1 MQSKAMRSSWSNE
14 FSNAPATQMKKYG
27 NPETLRCA
35 PEQVLYEKDAG
46 RHVAWI
52 TLNRPEKHN
61 AMSVPM
67 RARLADLIRQSERDD
82 DVRVIVIRGNGK
94 SFCSGNE
101 INEDWGQRVP
111 GARRM
116 TLTTANRYATD
127 MNYGRQGFSQAI
139 SRCSKVTILQLHG
152 YCAAAAYFMIA
163 TRTDLVVVSADAK
176 IGALEARFLGPA
188 GAVSAIHINRILGT
202 KAARRAGYTAHPF
215 TGEDAYRLGMACK
228 CVPAEQ
234 VAAATNQ
241 LAEAIARK
249 PPALLLY
256 YKARIRAAEAMLDTS
271 VREIT
276 GLLFSHF
283 LQADKDEA
291 HFWTNVKKSGVG
303 GALDADKARL
313 AAAAEKAGEA
323 K

>member
-1 MQSKAMRSSWSNE
+1 MKA
-14 FSNAPATQMKKYG
+14 YG
-27 NPETLRCA
+27 NPENLRAA
-35 PEQVLYEKDAG
+35 PSQVLYEKDAV
-46 RHVAWI
+46 RHIAWI

-67 RARLADLIRQSERDD
+67 RARLAELVHEAERDNE
-82 DVRVIVIRGNGK
+82 VRVIVIRGNGK

-111 GARRM
+111 GQKRM
-116 TLTTANRYATD
+116 TLTNAHRYATD

-139 SRCSKVTILQLHG
+139 SRCSKVTLLQLHG

-188 GAVSAIHINRILGT
+188 GAVSATHINRIIGT

-215 TGEDAYRLGMACK
+215 TGEEALRLGLAHQ
-228 CVPAEQ
+228 CVPAAELESEVNTLADRIARQ
-234 VAAATNQ
+234 P
-241 LAEAIARK
+241 LELSLYCKSRIRSAEA
-249 PPALLLY
+249 L
-256 YKARIRAAEAMLDTS
+256 MDTS
-271 VREIT
+271 VREVT

-283 LQADKDEA
+283 LQAEKDEA
-291 HFWTNVKKSGVG
+291 HFWTSVRKSGVG

-313 AAAAEKAGEA
+313 AAATARESK
-323 K
+323 

>member
-1 MQSKAMRSSWSNE
+1 
-14 FSNAPATQMKKYG
+14 MKQYG
-27 NPETLRCA
+27 SPEALRRA
-35 PEQVLYEKDAG
+35 PEQVLFAKDAR
-46 RHVAWI
+46 RHIAWI

-61 AMSVPM
+61 AMTVPM
-67 RARLADLIRQSERDD
+67 RARLAELIHQSEEDD
-82 DVRVIVIRGNGK
+82 EVRVIVIRGNGK

-111 GARRM
+111 GQRRM
-116 TLTTANRYATD
+116 SLTTANRYATD

-163 TRTDLVVVSADAK
+163 TRTDLVIVSTDAK

-188 GAVSAIHINRILGT
+188 GAVSAIHINRIIGT
-202 KAARRAGYTAHPF
+202 KAARRAGYTAFPF
-215 TGEDAYRLGMACK
+215 AGKDAHRLGLAYQ
-228 CVPAEQ
+228 CVPAAEIE
-234 VAAATNQ
+234 ATTNRLAEQ
-241 LAEAIARK
+241 LASQ
-249 PPALLLY
+249 PAELLAY
-256 YKARIRAAEAMLDTS
+256 YKARICAAEALIDTS

-303 GALDADKARL
+303 GALDADKARV
-313 AAAAEKAGEA
+313 AAAGKSGEA
-323 K
+323 T

>member
-1 MQSKAMRSSWSNE
+1 
-14 FSNAPATQMKKYG
+14 MKQYG
-27 NPETLRCA
+27 NAETLQRA
-35 PEQVLYEKDAG
+35 PEQVLYEKDAAK
-46 RHVAWI
+46 RIAWI

-67 RARLADLIRQSERDD
+67 RARLADLIHQSEQDD

-111 GARRM
+111 GQRRM
-116 TLTTANRYATD
+116 SLTTANRYATD

-163 TRTDLVVVSADAK
+163 TRTDLVIVSADAK

-188 GAVSAIHINRILGT
+188 GAVSAIHINRIIGT
-202 KAARRAGYTAHPF
+202 KAARRAGYTAFPF
-215 TGEDAYRLGMACK
+215 TGEDALRLGLAYK
-228 CVPAEQ
+228 CVPAAGIED
-234 VAAATNQ
+234 ATNQ
-241 LAEAIARK
+241 LAEQIARQ
-249 PPALLLY
+249 PAGLLAY
-256 YKARIRAAEAMLDTS
+256 YKARICAAEALFDTS

-283 LQADKDEA
+283 LQADTDEA

-303 GALDADKARL
+303 GALDADKARV
-313 AAAAEKAGEA
+313 AAASKSREK

>member
-1 MQSKAMRSSWSNE
+1 
-14 FSNAPATQMKKYG
+14 MKQYG
-27 NPETLRCA
+27 NAETLRRA

-46 RHVAWI
+46 RHIAWI

-67 RARLADLIRQSERDD
+67 RVRLAELIHQSEQDD
-82 DVRVIVIRGNGK
+82 EVRVIVIRGNGK

-111 GARRM
+111 GQRRM
-116 TLTTANRYATD
+116 SLTTANRYATD

-163 TRTDLVVVSADAK
+163 TRTDLVIVSADAK

-188 GAVSAIHINRILGT
+188 GAVSAIHINRIIGT
-202 KAARRAGYTAHPF
+202 KAARRAGYTAFPF
-215 TGEDAYRLGMACK
+215 TGEDAYRLGLACR
-228 CVPAEQ
+228 CVPAAEIE
-234 VAAATNQ
+234 ATTNR
-241 LAEAIARK
+241 LAGEIAGK
-249 PPALLLY
+249 PAELLAY
-256 YKARIRAAEAMLDTS
+256 YKARVRAAEGLFDTS

-283 LQADKDEA
+283 LQAEKDEA

-303 GALDADKARL
+303 GALDADKARV
-313 AAAAEKAGEA
+313 AAASKSRETK
-323 K
+323 

>member
-1 MQSKAMRSSWSNE
+1 
-14 FSNAPATQMKKYG
+14 MKRYG
-27 NPETLRCA
+27 NPETLARA
-35 PEQVLYEKDAG
+35 PEQVLYEKDSA
-46 RHVAWI
+46 RHIAWI

-67 RARLADLIRQSERDD
+67 RARLAELIHAAERDGE
-82 DVRVIVIRGNGK
+82 VRVIVLRGNGK

-111 GARRM
+111 GQKRM

-127 MNYGRQGFSQAI
+127 MNYGRQGFSQAL

-152 YCAAAAYFMIA
+152 YCAAAAYFMLA
-163 TRTDLVVVSADAK
+163 TRTDIVIVTEDAR

-202 KAARRAGYTAHPF
+202 KAARRAGYTAFPF
-215 TGEDAYRLGMACK
+215 SGPDAHRLGMAYR
-228 CVPAEQ
+228 CVAADHIQAETDELAERIASQPAE
-234 VAAATNQ
+234 
-241 LAEAIARK
+241 
-249 PPALLLY
+249 LLLY
-256 YKARIRAAEAMLDTS
+256 YKARIRAAEALFDTS

-283 LQADKDEA
+283 LQAEKDEA
-291 HFWTNVKKSGVG
+291 HFWTTVKKSGVG
-303 GALDADKARL
+303 GALDADKARV
-313 AAAAEKAGEA
+313 AAAAAKAGGA
-323 K
+323 A

>member
-1 MQSKAMRSSWSNE
+1 
-14 FSNAPATQMKKYG
+14 MKIYG
-27 NPETLRCA
+27 NPETLRNA
-35 PEQVLYEKDAG
+35 PEQILFQKDES
-46 RHVAWI
+46 RHIAWI

-67 RARLADLIRQSERDD
+67 RARLADLIHKAERDD
-82 DVRVIVIRGNGK
+82 EVRVIIIRGRGK

-111 GARRM
+111 GQRRM

-139 SRCSKVTILQLHG
+139 SRCSKVTVLQLHG

-163 TRTDLVVVSADAK
+163 TRADLVVVSDDAR

-188 GAVSAIHINRILGT
+188 GAVSAMHINRILGT
-202 KAARRAGYTAHPF
+202 KAARRAGYTASPF
-215 TGEDAYRLGMACK
+215 SGAEALRLGLAYR
-228 CVPAEQ
+228 CVPSAEIEET
-234 VAAATNQ
+234 VERIATKIAANSP
-241 LAEAIARK
+241 EALHYR
-249 PPALLLY
+249 
-256 YKARIRAAEAMLDTS
+256 KARIRALEALFDTS
-271 VREIT
+271 VREMT

-283 LQADKDEA
+283 LQSAQDEA
-291 HFWTNVKKSGVG
+291 HFWSNVRKSGVG

-313 AAAAEKAGEA
+313 ADAVHTNTSQ
-323 K
+323 

>member
-1 MQSKAMRSSWSNE
+1 MRVKA
-14 FSNAPATQMKKYG
+14 YG
-27 NPETLRCA
+27 NAENLRAA
-35 PEQVLYEKDAG
+35 PDQVLYEKDAR
-46 RHVAWI
+46 RHIAWI

-67 RARLADLIRQSERDD
+67 RARLATLVHEAERDD
-82 DVRVIVIRGNGK
+82 EVHVVVFRGNGK

-111 GARRM
+111 GQKRM
-116 TLTTANRYATD
+116 TLTNAHRYATD

-139 SRCSKVTILQLHG
+139 SRCTKVTILQLHG

-188 GAVSAIHINRILGT
+188 GAVSATHINRIIGT

-215 TGEDAYRLGMACK
+215 TGEEALRLGLAHQ
-228 CVPAEQ
+228 CVPASD
-234 VAAATNQ
+234 
-241 LAEAIARK
+241 LASVVDAMAERIASEPR
-249 PPALLLY
+249 ALSQY
-256 YKARIRAAEAMLDTS
+256 CKARIRSAEALMDTS
-271 VREIT
+271 VREVT

-283 LQADKDEA
+283 LQAEKDEG
-291 HFWTNVKKSGVG
+291 HFWSTVRKSGVG

-313 AAAAEKAGEA
+313 AAATGAPKEGR
-323 K
+323 

>member
-1 MQSKAMRSSWSNE
+1 
-14 FSNAPATQMKKYG
+14 MKQYG
-27 NPETLRCA
+27 NPETLRSA
-35 PEQVLYEKDAG
+35 PEQVLYEKDA
-46 RHVAWI
+46 RRRIAWI
-52 TLNRPEKHN
+52 TFNRPEKHN

-67 RARLADLIRQSERDD
+67 RARLTELIHQSERDD
-82 DVRVIVIRGNGK
+82 EVRVIVIRGNGK

-111 GARRM
+111 GQRRM
-116 TLTTANRYATD
+116 SLTTANRYATD

-139 SRCSKVTILQLHG
+139 SRSSKVTILQLHG

-163 TRTDLVVVSADAK
+163 TRADLVIVSDDAK

-188 GAVSAIHINRILGT
+188 GAVSATHINRIIGT
-202 KAARRAGYTAHPF
+202 KTARRAGYTAFPF
-215 TGEDAYRLGMACK
+215 TGEDARRIGLAYR
-228 CVPAEQ
+228 CVPAAQ
-234 VAAATNQ
+234 IAASVDQ
-241 LAEAIARK
+241 LAAEIAGR
-249 PPALLLY
+249 PAALLAY
-256 YKARIRAAEAMLDTS
+256 YVARIRAAESLLDTS

-283 LQADKDEA
+283 LQAAGDEA

-303 GALDADKARL
+303 GALDADKARV
-313 AAAAEKAGEA
+313 AAAAQARGA

>member
-1 MQSKAMRSSWSNE
+1 
-14 FSNAPATQMKKYG
+14 MKHYG
-27 NPETLRCA
+27 NAENLRAA
-35 PEQVLYEKDAG
+35 PEQVLYEIDAR
-46 RHVAWI
+46 RHIAWI

-67 RARLADLIRQSERDD
+67 RARLAELIHQAERDNA
-82 DVRVIVIRGNGK
+82 VRVIVLRGNGK

-111 GARRM
+111 GQKRM
-116 TLTTANRYATD
+116 TLTNAHRYATD
-127 MNYGRQGFSQAI
+127 MNYGRQGFSQAL
-139 SRCSKVTILQLHG
+139 SRCAKVSILQLHG

-188 GAVSAIHINRILGT
+188 GAVSATHINRIIGT

-215 TGEDAYRLGMACK
+215 TGAEAQRLGMAHQ
-228 CVPAEQ
+228 CVPAAEL
-234 VAAATNQ
+234 AATVDA
-241 LAEAIARK
+241 LATRLASQPLEQ
-249 PPALLLY
+249 LLY
-256 YKARIRAAEAMLDTS
+256 SKARILAAEALMDTS
-271 VREIT
+271 VREVT

-283 LQADKDEA
+283 LQTEKDEA
-291 HFWTNVKKSGVG
+291 HFWSNVRKSGVG

-313 AAAAEKAGEA
+313 AATAATTAVAKGGEA
-323 K
+323 Q

>member
-1 MQSKAMRSSWSNE
+1 
-14 FSNAPATQMKKYG
+14 MKQYG
-27 NPETLRCA
+27 NSETIAHA
-35 PEQVLYEKDAG
+35 PGQVLYEKDAS
-46 RHVAWI
+46 RHIAWI

-67 RARLADLIRQSERDD
+67 RARLADLMREAERDD
-82 DVRVIVIRGNGK
+82 EVRVIVIRGNGK

-111 GARRM
+111 GQRRM

-139 SRCSKVTILQLHG
+139 SRCSKATILQLHG

-163 TRTDLVVVSADAK
+163 TRADLVIVSEDAK

-188 GAVSAIHINRILGT
+188 GAVSAIHINRIIGT
-202 KAARRAGYTAHPF
+202 KAARRAGYTAFPF
-215 TGEDAYRLGMACK
+215 TGNDAHRLGLAYR
-228 CVPAEQ
+228 CVPAEKI
-234 VAAATNQ
+234 AATTDG
-241 LAEAIARK
+241 LAEEIART
-249 PPALLLY
+249 PRELLLY
-256 YKARIRAAEAMLDTS
+256 YKARIRAAEALLDTS
-271 VREIT
+271 VREVT

-283 LQADKDEA
+283 LQAEKDEA

-303 GALDADKARL
+303 GALVADKARV
-313 AAAAEKAGEA
+313 AAAAAAAKAGEE

>member
-1 MQSKAMRSSWSNE
+1 
-14 FSNAPATQMKKYG
+14 MKPYG
-27 NPETLRCA
+27 NPENLHAA
-35 PEQVLYEKDAG
+35 PRQVLYEKDAG
-46 RHVAWI
+46 RHIAWI

-67 RARLADLIRQSERDD
+67 RARLADLIHEAERDNE
-82 DVRVIVIRGNGK
+82 VRVIVIRGNGK

-111 GARRM
+111 GQKRM
-116 TLTTANRYATD
+116 TLTNAHRYATD

-188 GAVSAIHINRILGT
+188 GAVSATHINRIIGT

-215 TGEDAYRLGMACK
+215 SGEEAHRLGLAHQ
-228 CVPAEQ
+228 CVPASALEKAVNVLADR
-234 VAAATNQ
+234 VASQ
-241 LAEAIARK
+241 PRE
-249 PPALLLY
+249 LLLY
-256 YKARIRAAEAMLDTS
+256 QKARIRATEALLDTS
-271 VREIT
+271 VREVT

-283 LQADKDEA
+283 LQAEKDEA
-291 HFWTNVKKSGVG
+291 HFWSNVRKSGVG

-313 AAAAEKAGEA
+313 AAAAA
-323 K
+323 KTGDAK